1 MTTSQQ
7 LINQSARTNSVVWTD
22 DASLLADLKAAS
34 DDNVAA
40 NGGVVEVWGT
50 TDDGDEW
57 RVHVR
62 TEVV

>member
-1 MTTSQQ
+1 MTSQQ
-7 LINQSARTNSVVWTD
+7 LISQSARTNSVVWTD

-34 DDNVAA
+34 EDSVAA